1 MGLIT
6 WLVLNVLCITSILT
20 ATVTAEVSNIGIL
33 DITTSIEDN
42 RLESDNDPS
51 LVVETASGN
60 VSGIN
65 LQDNVQAWLGIPYA
79 EPPLGKL

>member
-1 MGLIT
+1 MT

-79 EPPLGKL
+79 EPHLGKF